1 MCELKKYIALVGLL
15 FLLFTCQKKEEAT
28 VAASINADTSKVVHE
43 VEQKEEQ
50 TTDQEKISES
60 IAIKDSMVVDRI
72 AYDYDTIQWME
83 LSELNNGIVL
93 DLRYAT
99 ANNFMKQQIY
109 DCGRCFYRKPV
120 AEALLEV
127 QKELIP
133 LGLGLKMFDC
143 YRPAPYQQRLW
154 DILPDARY
162 VARPSKGSLH
172 SRGAAADLTIVKLDT
187 GEELDMGTTYDFFGE
202 AAYTTTTN
210 LPQEV
215 LDNRSLLQGLMR
227 KYGFGTIRT
236 EWWHFN
242 FLGPRLPLSEWL
254 WQCDHQKK

>member
-1 MCELKKYIALVGLL
+1 MVTAQIDNANPSDSSLSRATLLV
-15 FLLFTCQKKEEAT
+15 Q
-28 VAASINADTSKVVHE
+28 
-43 VEQKEEQ
+43 
-50 TTDQEKISES
+50 
-60 IAIKDSMVVDRI
+60 KDSLPPTKN
-72 AYDYDTIQWME
+72 YDYDTSQWTE
-83 LSELNNGIVL
+83 ITLAETGIRL

-99 ANNFMKQQIY
+99 DSNFMEQKVY

-120 AEALLEV
+120 AAALLKV
-127 QKELIP
+127 QADLARK
-133 LGLGLKMFDC
+133 GFGLKMFDC

-172 SRGAAADLTIVKLDT
+172 SRGAAADLTVADLQT
-187 GEELDMGTTYDFFGE
+187 GQELDMGTGYDFFGE
-202 AAYTTTTN
+202 EAYTTTTD

-215 LDNRSLLQGLMR
+215 LDNRALLQATMR

-242 FLGPRLPLSEWL
+242 FLGPRLELADWVWPCE
-254 WQCDHQKK
+254 